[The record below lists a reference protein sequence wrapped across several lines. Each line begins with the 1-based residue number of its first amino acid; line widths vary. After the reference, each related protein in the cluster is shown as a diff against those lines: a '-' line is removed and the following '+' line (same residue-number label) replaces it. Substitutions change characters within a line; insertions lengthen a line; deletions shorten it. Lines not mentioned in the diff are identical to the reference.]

1 MVEVVIKDEKVEEL
15 IPKIIDRFGSDL
27 GGKIFVVDIPIAVY
41 IATKKR
47 GEDAI
52 Q

>member
-1 MVEVVIKDEKVEEL
+1 L
-15 IPKIIDRFGSDL
+15 GSEL
-27 GGKIFVVDIPIAVY
+27 GGKIFVVDVLIAVD

-52 Q
+52 

>member
-1 MVEVVIKDEKVEEL
+1 MGLRSELGEKCL
-15 IPKIIDRFGSDL
+15 L
-27 GGKIFVVDIPIAVY
+27 YIFPIAVY

-52 Q
+52 